1 MASNDFLT
9 FAGGS
14 GANVLSQ
21 ADYAALTAILNNG
34 FSAGTALSV
43 QINKVLR
50 QASIMSA
57 VLAQFAVDLTGS
69 NAVDDGTTATL
80 LAMLKA
86 AVSAQ
91 SVGVVGTSRNAKMY
105 IATAGTSGTFTADE
119 VILESAL
126 GGQRYCL
133 ANVSDTFN
141 LTTDMDTG
149 TAPVSGF
156 VALYK
161 LYNPTT
167 RASIRRIVNATSAIA
182 PEIYA
187 GAAAPAGFTA
197 SALLAVLP
205 TAGGQFAPCSLV
217 DRTVTIVPATAFS
230 TINTG
235 ISYASFSVA
244 GQVPINAKKALIGAG
259 STNSTQGA
267 SLVLYVASTVF
278 GLGAIQGVNTYAGPN
293 VGPIE
298 FGELPLLTPQTLF
311 WKSTNSAGS
320 PTFNVYVN
328 NYTF

>member
-21 ADYAALTAILNNG
+21 PDYAALTAILSNG
-34 FSAGTALSV
+34 FTAGTALSAQV
-43 QINKVLR
+43 NKVLR

-57 VLAQFAVDLTGS
+57 VLAQFSVDLTGS

-80 LAMLKA
+80 LAMLKT

-105 IATAGTSGTFTADE
+105 IPTAGTTGTFTADE
-119 VILESAL
+119 VILETAL
-126 GGQRYCL
+126 GGQRYSL
-133 ANVSDTFN
+133 ASVSDTFN

-167 RASIRRIVNATSAIA
+167 KASIRRIVNATSAIA

-187 GAAAPAGFTA
+187 GAAPPAGYTA
-197 SALLAVLP
+197 SALVAVLP
-205 TAGGQFAPCSLV
+205 TNASGQFIAGTNLR
-217 DRTVTIVPATAFS
+217 DRTVSFPPRVAATIGTYPA
-230 TINTG
+230 
-235 ISYASFSVA
+235 SYLGYSVA
-244 GQVPINAKKALIGAG
+244 SAIPLNAKDIGFIFTYNNGSTGVTMGFDVAGDTNGIGQASYVTQYGAANTSSNARVPIVI
-259 STNSTQGA
+259 
-267 SLVLYVASTVF
+267 
-278 GLGAIQGVNTYAGPN
+278 
-293 VGPIE
+293 
-298 FGELPLLTPQTLF
+298 PQTVCVRG
-311 WKSTNSAGS
+311 NGAGS
-320 PTFNVYVN
+320 PTFQINATSYS
-328 NYTF
+328 F